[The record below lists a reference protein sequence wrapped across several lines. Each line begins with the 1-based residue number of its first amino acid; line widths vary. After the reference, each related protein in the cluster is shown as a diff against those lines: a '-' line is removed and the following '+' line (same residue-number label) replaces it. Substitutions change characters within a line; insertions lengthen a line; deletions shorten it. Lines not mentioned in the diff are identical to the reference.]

1 MSNDFTVK
9 PRIFV
14 FLTNPGLEESIQFL
28 LYGIEEEGIPY
39 EVQVVEASDA
49 VSAAYQS
56 ATTSSL
62 ITGVGCDGEKVV
74 LHYKNLDPNDPYLVI
89 DRYQTKP
96 KEQLKA
102 FGSNCAR
109 LVKGVPFKELSMMEV
124 KE

>member
-1 MSNDFTVK
+1 MGNDFTVK

-14 FLTNPGLEESIQFL
+14 YLTDHGLEESIKFL

-49 VSAAYQS
+49 VTAAYQS
-56 ATTSSL
+56 AITSSL
-62 ITGVGCDGEKVV
+62 ITGVGCDGQKVV
-74 LHYKNLDPNDPYLVI
+74 LHYKNLDPSEPYLVI
-89 DRYQTKP
+89 ERYQTKP